1 MSTAGGSDMEEPE
14 SWQWLWLSATF
25 LFALGELLTPG
36 SFMLLPFAIGA
47 FVATICAFADVPVV
61 VEWLVFLGVSIAV
74 LASLRPL
81 ARRLNVPGLD
91 DGIGSRR
98 LLGQEAT
105 VLRAIPGQGEL
116 GLVRVGRE
124 EWRAD
129 STTGAA
135 IPAGTAVRVADVRG
149 THVVVAAKETLL
161 PGDEAR
167 R

>member
-1 MSTAGGSDMEEPE
+1 MDDPE
-14 SWQWLWLSATF
+14 SWQWLWLGATF
-25 LFALGELLTPG
+25 IFAVGEMLTPG

-47 FVATICAFADVPVV
+47 LVSTLCAFANVPVA
-61 VEWLVFLGVSIAV
+61 VEWIVFIGVSLVV

-81 ARRLNVPGLD
+81 ANRLNKDGED

-98 LLGQEAT
+98 LLGQDAT
-105 VLRAIPGQGEL
+105 VLRDIPGRGEL

-129 STTGAA
+129 STTGAP
-135 IPAGTAVRVADVRG
+135 IVAGTTVRVADVRG
-149 THVVVAAKETLL
+149 THVIVAATETLL

>member
-1 MSTAGGSDMEEPE
+1 MEEPE
-14 SWQWLWLSATF
+14 SWQWLWLGATF
-25 LFALGELLTPG
+25 VFALGELLSPG

-47 FVATICAFADVPVV
+47 LAAALCAFADVPVV
-61 VEWLVFLGVSIAV
+61 VEWLVFLGVSIV
-74 LASLRPL
+74 LLAGLRPL
-81 ARRLNVPGLD
+81 ARRLNASAHD

-105 VLRAIPGQGEL
+105 VLRDIPGQGEL

-129 STTGAA
+129 STTGTA
-135 IPAGTAVRVADVRG
+135 IPAGTPVRVADVRG

>member
-1 MSTAGGSDMEEPE
+1 MGEPE
-14 SWQWLWLSATF
+14 SWQWLWLGATF
-25 LFALGELLTPG
+25 VFAVGELLSPG

-47 FVATICAFADVPVV
+47 LVATLCAFADVPVV
-61 VEWLVFLGVSIAV
+61 IEWLVFVGVSVAV
-74 LASLRPL
+74 LAGFRPL
-81 ARRLNVPGLD
+81 AHRLNKEGQD

-98 LLGQEAT
+98 LLGQGAT
-105 VLRAIPGQGEL
+105 VLRDIPGRGEL

-129 STTGAA
+129 STNGSA

-149 THVVVAAKETLL
+149 THVVVAVQETLL

>member
-1 MSTAGGSDMEEPE
+1 MNEPE
-14 SWQWLWLSATF
+14 SWQWLWLGATF
-25 LFALGELLTPG
+25 VFAVGELITPG

-47 FVATICAFADVPVV
+47 LASTLCAFAGVPVV
-61 VEWLVFLGVSIAV
+61 VEWAVFIGVSVVA
-74 LASLRPL
+74 LAGVRPL
-81 ARRLNVPGLD
+81 AHRLNQDGHD

-105 VLRAIPGQGEL
+105 VLRDIPGRGEL

-129 STTGAA
+129 STTGAPIA
-135 IPAGTAVRVADVRG
+135 AGTTVRVADVRG
-149 THVVVAAKETLL
+149 THVVVAATETLL

>member
-1 MSTAGGSDMEEPE
+1 MNEPE
-14 SWQWLWLSATF
+14 SWQWLWLGATF
-25 LFALGELLTPG
+25 VFTLGELLTPG
-36 SFMLLPFAIGA
+36 SFMLLPFAAGA
-47 FVATICAFADVPVV
+47 LLAMLCAFANVAVGIQ
-61 VEWLVFLGVSIAV
+61 WLVFVLVSIVV
-74 LASLRPL
+74 LAGFRPL
-81 ARRLNVPGLD
+81 ARRLDAAGPD

-98 LLGQEAT
+98 LLGQDAT
-105 VLRAIPGQGEL
+105 VLRDIPGQGEL

-135 IPAGTAVRVADVRG
+135 IPAGTPVKVADVRG
-149 THVVVAAKETLL
+149 THVVVAAQETLL